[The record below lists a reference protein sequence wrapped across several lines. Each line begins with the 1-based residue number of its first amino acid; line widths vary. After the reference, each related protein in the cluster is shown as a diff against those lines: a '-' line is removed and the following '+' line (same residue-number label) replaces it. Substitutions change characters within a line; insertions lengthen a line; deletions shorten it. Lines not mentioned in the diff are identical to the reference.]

1 MRGPQVMR
9 GYWGRPRETKAAFT
23 DDGFFKTGDLGCLLA
38 DGSLQIVDRKK
49 DMILVSGFNVYSAEV
64 ERQINLHPN
73 VLESAVVA
81 EPDPATGERVV
92 AHVVLRAPLTA
103 AALEA
108 HCRERLA
115 AYKVPKT
122 FVFPESLPKSAVG
135 KILKRALRPESGS
148 ILNNS

>member
-1 MRGPQVMR
+1 
-9 GYWGRPRETKAAFT
+9 
-23 DDGFFKTGDLGCLLA
+23 
-38 DGSLQIVDRKK
+38 
-49 DMILVSGFNVYSAEV
+49 
-64 ERQINLHPN
+64 
-73 VLESAVVA
+73 VVA